1 MSLLGLPYCPGFSLV
16 AASGATLCH
25 GEWASHCGGF
35 SCCGARVLENTG
47 SSCCPW
53 GSVAVASRLW
63 STGSVAVMH
72 GFSGSAACGI
82 FSDQGWNSCL
92 LHWQVGS
99 LPLS

>member
-63 STGSVAVMH
+63 STGSIVVAH
-72 GFSGSAACGI
+72 GLSCSVTCGI
-82 FSDQGWNSCL
+82 FLDQG
-92 LHWQVGS
+92 
-99 LPLS
+99 